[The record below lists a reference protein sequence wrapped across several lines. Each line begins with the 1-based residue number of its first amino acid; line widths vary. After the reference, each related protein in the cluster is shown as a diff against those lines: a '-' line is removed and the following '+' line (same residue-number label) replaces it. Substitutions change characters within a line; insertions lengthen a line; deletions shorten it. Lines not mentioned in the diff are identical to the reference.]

1 MTKIIEVDAMETA
14 AVDKVHRADSALDKL
29 REEVEYLVVKD
40 QPTVDRA
47 TQIVRGV
54 KGILKDAEADR
65 KFLVD
70 PLNNHVKAINA
81 RFKPLTTAATDIE
94 RLGKNKI
101 ISYQSEVEK
110 KRREEERIEREKEEK
125 ERRRKEELARKAQ
138 ERGDHEKAEEH
149 RRKADEVPVA
159 VVEAEATVA
168 EGSHTVTTWNADV
181 TSLEDLILAVA
192 ATISA
197 KRIGEDLPVM
207 IPTEAIHADEKY
219 LRGVAKGVK
228 DTVRWPGVR
237 FYPTTDLAVRG

>member
-40 QPTVDRA
+40 QVTVDRA

-110 KRREEERIEREKEEK
+110 KRREE
-125 ERRRKEELARKAQ
+125 A
-138 ERGDHEKAEEH
+138 
-149 RRKADEVPVA
+149 
-159 VVEAEATVA
+159 
-168 EGSHTVTTWNADV
+168 
-181 TSLEDLILAVA
+181 
-192 ATISA
+192 
-197 KRIGEDLPVM
+197 
-207 IPTEAIHADEKY
+207 
-219 LRGVAKGVK
+219 
-228 DTVRWPGVR
+228 
-237 FYPTTDLAVRG
+237 